1 MSDTELNKA
10 AVLIVKLLLRTREGR
25 IHWSPCAPALAQ
37 GETFIAGLE
46 NQMSAYL
53 SRNVKEYEFALINT
67 EIHSPEGFG
76 RYGFDLHKFMAEKTI
91 ISITLA
97 HSWDSEEDVTPE
109 SIVYSNLKQL
119 FQLAENPKSVAEDQ
133 LYRQA
138 MTYLDKI
145 AV

>member
-1 MSDTELNKA
+1 MSDAELNKA

-25 IHWSPCAPALAQ
+25 IQWSPCAPALF
-37 GETFIAGLE
+37 GGKTFITGLE
-46 NQMSAYL
+46 DQMSAYL
-53 SRNVKEYEFALINT
+53 SRSDQEYVFVLMGAKIP
-67 EIHSPEGFG
+67 SPENLEGI
-76 RYGFDLHKFMAEKTI
+76 DLNQFIAERTI
-91 ISITLA
+91 IRITLA
-97 HSWDSEEDVTPE
+97 HSWDSDEDVTPE

-119 FQLAENPKSVAEDQ
+119 FQLAENPKSVSEDR

>member
-25 IHWSPCAPALAQ
+25 IQWSPCAPALF
-37 GETFIAGLE
+37 GGKTYIAGLE
-46 NQMSAYL
+46 DQMSAYL
-53 SRNVKEYEFALINT
+53 SRNNQEYDFVLMDTRIPSSEDLEET
-67 EIHSPEGFG
+67 
-76 RYGFDLHKFMAEKTI
+76 DLHKFISERKI
-91 ISITLA
+91 ISVALA

-119 FQLAENPKSVAEDQ
+119 FQLAQNPKSVSEDR
-133 LYRQA
+133 LYQQA
-138 MTYLDKI
+138 LTYLDKI

>member
-1 MSDTELNKA
+1 MSDAELNKA

-25 IHWSPCAPALAQ
+25 IRWSPCDPALP
-37 GETFIAGLE
+37 GGKTFIARME
-46 NQMSAYL
+46 DQMSAYL
-53 SRNVKEYEFALINT
+53 SKNDKVFNFALANT
-67 EIHSPEGFG
+67 KLPSSEEIVGIDLG
-76 RYGFDLHKFMAEKTI
+76 RYMSERTI
-91 ISITLA
+91 ISVALA

-119 FQLAENPKSVAEDQ
+119 FQLAENPKSVSEDR
-133 LYRQA
+133 LYQQA